1 MTEPPRRAERP
12 GHDAVTVPAAQP
24 RSLEPPERITK
35 EAEQASAPIIP
46 VVSLAS
52 ATVSLPGSI
61 DAPPAAPSLSQGPGG
76 GGGAGTGDGTGD
88 GPGRGPG
95 LGPGKNGG
103 TGGEVFQPGSGV
115 SMPVEI
121 RKGTPRYTNE
131 AMRARVQGTVLV
143 SCIVRTD
150 GACGDVHVVR
160 GLEPAFGLDDEAIK
174 AAREWRFRPGMR
186 MGTPVA
192 VQVTM
197 EIAFTLR

>member
-1 MTEPPRRAERP
+1 MTGPPRRAERP
-12 GHDAVTVPAAQP
+12 GHDAVNVPAAQP
-24 RSLEPPERITK
+24 RSLEAPKLITK
-35 EAEQASAPIIP
+35 EADQLPAPIVP
-46 VVSLAS
+46 VVNLAS
-52 ATVSLPGSI
+52 AADSLPGSI

-76 GGGAGTGDGTGD
+76 GGGAGSGDGSGD

-95 LGPGKNGG
+95 LGPGQNGG
-103 TGGEVFQPGSGV
+103 TGGDVFQPGSGV

-150 GACGDVHVVR
+150 GVCGDVHVVR

-186 MGTPVA
+186 KGMPVA

-197 EIAFTLR
+197 EIDFVLR